1 MQLSHLY
8 MRDRLIFIA
17 EGGLGGFWPC
27 HNKIYEISP
36 LMLWSILMILPNW

>member
-17 EGGLGGFWPC
+17 ERGVRR
-27 HNKIYEISP
+27 
-36 LMLWSILMILPNW
+36 ILAVPQQDLRDLPPDAL